1 MASRITPAMARGI
14 AQKWGALKG
23 DMDYFAQPQSVTN
36 RLGKFAKAMGY
47 TTNQPKTTGRSYNRA
62 AYGHMSKLAQMNDPV
77 KERNMVMKQSAK
89 AYTAAYSPY
98 GKKDASPRKL
108 IQREAVLDKQLDGA
122 GRRLALKEINK
133 KMPPFTTFKK

>member
-23 DMDYFAQPQSVTN
+23 DMDYFAQPESVRN
-36 RLGKFAKAMGY
+36 RLGNFAKTMGY

-77 KERNMVMKQSAK
+77 KEQMMVSTQAANAVNQ
-89 AYTAAYSPY
+89 AYNPAAQ
-98 GKKDASPRKL
+98 GKVDPRKAVRRANVMQKQAKMAD
-108 IQREAVLDKQLDGA
+108 QRLNRFYKG
-122 GRRLALKEINK
+122 
-133 KMPPFTTFKK
+133 